1 MIEKIVLDYLNKTL
15 DVPAYM
21 ERPTEPPQR
30 FVLLEK
36 TGSSGENH
44 IKNATFAIQSHAE
57 TLYQAAVLNENVKE
71 AMNNIVST
79 EDIGRSELNS
89 DYNFTNTNRKEYR
102 YQAVYEIYY

>member
-1 MIEKIVLDYLNKTL
+1 MIEKTVLDYLNKAL

-21 ERPTEPPQR
+21 ERPVDVPKR

-36 TGSSGENH
+36 TGGSVENH

-57 TLYQAAVLNENVKE
+57 SLYQAALLNEKVKE
-71 AMNNIVST
+71 AMDNIVST

-89 DYNFTNTNRKEYR
+89 DYNFTNTTRKEYR